1 MDFEKVCYLKIQE
14 KICLII
20 KKSLEY
26 IKKYGFAVVL
36 DRVKENS
43 YIRKNP
49 SDYE

>member
-1 MDFEKVCYLKIQE
+1 MS
-14 KICLII
+14 II

-43 YIRKNP
+43 YIRKIHQIMIITENLWIATKVIN
-49 SDYE
+49 

>member
-1 MDFEKVCYLKIQE
+1 MS
-14 KICLII
+14 II

-36 DRVKENS
+36 DRVKENN

-49 SDYE
+49 SNYDNYRKLMD